1 MDHDTPFDGTIE
13 TGDDFEAA
21 LGDLLAAASGN
32 GIDLEGSWEYR
43 SADPGPD
50 WEVMVIELKKRPQD
64 G

>member
-1 MDHDTPFDGTIE
+1 MTHDTPFDGTIE

-50 WEVMVIELKKRPQD
+50 WEVMVIELKKQTQD

>member
-1 MDHDTPFDGTIE
+1 MTHDTPVDGPIE
-13 TGDDFEAA
+13 TDDDFEAA

-43 SADPGPD
+43 SVDPGPD
-50 WEVMVIELKKRPQD
+50 WEIMVIELEKRAED